1 MKQSEI
7 AVVPMQSAH
16 VPQVAELERQC
27 FSDPW
32 PEEILAG
39 ELKNP
44 LSLWLVAVKGQ
55 KVVGYIGSQS
65 VMGEADMMNLAV
77 HPDFCR
83 QGIAEQLAQTLMAH
97 LRHSGVKTLCLEV
110 RVSNASAIALYQ
122 KLGFAE
128 VGCRPRYYFHPTEN
142 ALIFKKKLGETD
154 ENIGN

>member
-7 AVVPMQSAH
+7 QIVPMQQIH
-16 VPQVAELERQC
+16 VPQVAELECQC

-44 LSLWLVAVKGQ
+44 LSLWLVALQGQ

-65 VMGEADMMNLAV
+65 VMDEADMMNLAV
-77 HPDFCR
+77 HPDFR
-83 QGIAEQLAQTLMAH
+83 RLGIAAHLARTLMVQ
-97 LRHSGVKTLCLEV
+97 LLQGGVKTLCLEV

-122 KLGFAE
+122 KLGFTE
-128 VGCRPRYYFHPTEN
+128 VGRRPRYYFHPTED
-142 ALIFKKKLGETD
+142 ALIFKKKLGEAD
-154 ENIGN
+154 ENTGN